1 MVYVHSFRTTI
12 HSSDG
17 CFQQKKAPC
26 NKHKSNW
33 LLEHVSALSLDL
45 NLIEHPLEYGGAGES
60 HQGYAAKNVPGLIQ
74 KKSRKRPV
82 LYCY

>member
-1 MVYVHSFRTTI
+1 MSIPSGPQYTHLMAA
-12 HSSDG
+12 SSRKRLHVTSTNQTG
-17 CFQQKKAPC
+17 CL
-26 NKHKSNW
+26 NMW
-33 LLEHVSALSLDL
+33 VSALSLDL

-60 HQGYAAKNVPGLIQ
+60 HQGYAAKNLPGLIQ